1 MRGEI
6 PMPTDSESER
16 YLRSCQSIF
25 WQDVFRMETNY
36 LLKHLK
42 GIRDIL
48 SVGCGPAIIEGAL
61 QEHGFN
67 LTGLDVSQE
76 ALDRAPDGMR
86 SVVAKAEDMPFPPSS
101 FDAVIFVA
109 SLQFI
114 DDYQKALEKTTR
126 VLRRNGLL
134 IVMLLNPHSRFVKE
148 RLSNPHSY
156 VSKMKHTNLKE
167 IEEFI
172 ARDYSVHT
180 EYFLGIDGGT
190 VSDSEDIQT
199 AALYIIKGK
208 KKSEGI
214 R

>member
-1 MRGEI
+1 
-6 PMPTDSESER
+6 MPTDSDSER
-16 YLRSCQSIF
+16 YLQSCQSIF
-25 WQDVFRMETNY
+25 WQDVFRMEANY
-36 LLKHLK
+36 LLEYLQGLK
-42 GIRDIL
+42 DIL

-172 ARDYSVHT
+172 ARDYSVYT
-180 EYFLGIDGGT
+180 EYSLGIDGGT